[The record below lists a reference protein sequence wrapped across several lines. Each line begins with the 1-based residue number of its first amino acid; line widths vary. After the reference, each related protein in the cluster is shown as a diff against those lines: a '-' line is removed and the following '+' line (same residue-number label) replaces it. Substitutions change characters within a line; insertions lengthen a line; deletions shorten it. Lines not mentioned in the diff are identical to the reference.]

1 KSIAS
6 VTGAG
11 KFEQLTLDKTPV
23 STEVTDEPGTP
34 GNPGAPGTENH
45 GDKVELSIVA
55 NQTSVFENEKPTFTI
70 SIKEKLD
77 QDLTVQLGEGKSVV
91 ITKGTLSAVWTND
104 VQGEDVYVDGDSL
117 TVGITGVSVPDGR
130 QFENLVVTQSSASV
144 EIKDTLTEVVAKLTA
159 TPEVTEGGNIIYT
172 VTLHGPNGL
181 PINNHGAMTF
191 TLSDGKTTINV
202 LANESSG
209 SVTVAAPDNVYIGD
223 TNVSLSLKSVE
234 GPGASRFEDLKLD
247 DKAASTKVVDEAG
260 VGTPGDNNQGDKVEL
275 SIVANQ
281 TSVFENEKP
290 TFTIS
295 IKEKLD
301 QDLTVQLGEGKSV
314 VITKGTLSA
323 VWTNDVQGE
332 DVYVDGGNLIV
343 SITGTSVPDGRQF
356 ENLVVTK
363 PSATVEIKDTPTE
376 VVAKLTASAEATEG
390 GTITYTV
397 TLTGPDG
404 LPINNHGALTFTLAD
419 KTVINVAAN
428 ATTGSV
434 TVAAPDNV
442 Y

>member
-1 KSIAS
+1 
-6 VTGAG
+6 
-11 KFEQLTLDKTPV
+11 
-23 STEVTDEPGTP
+23 
-34 GNPGAPGTENH
+34 
-45 GDKVELSIVA
+45 
-55 NQTSVFENEKPTFTI
+55 
-70 SIKEKLD
+70 
-77 QDLTVQLGEGKSVV
+77 
-91 ITKGTLSAVWTND
+91 
-104 VQGEDVYVDGDSL
+104 YVDGGNL
-117 TVGITGVSVPDGR
+117 TVSITGTSVPDGR
-130 QFENLVVTQSSASV
+130 QFENLVVTKPSATV
-144 EIKDTLTEVVAKLTA
+144 EIKDTPTEVVAKLTA
-159 TPEVTEGGNIIYT
+159 TSEVTEGGNITYT
-172 VTLHGPNGL
+172 VTLTGPDGL
-181 PINNHGAMTF
+181 PINNHGALTF
-191 TLSDGKTTINV
+191 TLADKTVINV
-202 LANESSG
+202 AANATTG
-209 SVTVAAPDNVYIGD
+209 SVTVAAPDNVYIGQTTV
-223 TNVSLSLKSVE
+223 TNSLQSVGGAGASKFE
-234 GPGASRFEDLKLD
+234 QLTLDKASVNTIVKDEPGVGPAGPG
-247 DKAASTKVVDEAG
+247 
-260 VGTPGDNNQGDKVEL
+260 NQGDKVEL

-295 IKEKLD
+295 IKEALD

-323 VWTNDVQGE
+323 VWTNDAQGE
-332 DVYVDGGNLIV
+332 DVYVDGGNLTV

-442 Y
+442 YIGQTTVTNSLQSVGGAGASKFEQLTLDKASVNTIVKDEAGVGTPGDNNHGDKVELSIVANQTSVFENEKPTFTISIKEKLDQDLTV